1 MHDLKLRFDY
11 TMRTA
16 IGQDGAIF
24 GDELFRFDGSG
35 NCKVYSMTG
44 KEMTAEF
51 RLERTDEFKPH
62 SNAVF
67 FGNEKYAEDDEFPIL
82 YTNLYNSYAK
92 EADRREG
99 TLCAYRITRDKKS
112 FKGELV
118 QIIKIGFVNDR
129 SLWKSMDDE
138 SDVRPY
144 GNFILDPD
152 TNKLYAFVMRDK
164 ERVTRYFE
172 FAMPSVKDGEVCEK
186 CGLPV
191 VTLGADKILAKFD
204 GAYSNYIQGA
214 CVHEGRLYSVEGFN
228 CQPGDKKPNY
238 PRLQI
243 MDLCAHEQYADIDL
257 FENGLYNEPEFI
269 YPHDGKLYYSDCMGH
284 VFIFTITE

>member
-1 MHDLKLRFDY
+1 MHDCKLRFDY
-11 TMRTA
+11 IMNIA
-16 IGQDGAIF
+16 IGQDGAIW

-35 NCKVYSMTG
+35 NCKVYSMSG
-44 KEMTAEF
+44 KVKTAEF
-51 RLERTDEFKPH
+51 KLERTDEFKPH

-67 FGNEKYAEDDEFPIL
+67 FGTEKYAEDDEFPLL
-82 YTNLYNSYAK
+82 YTNLYNTYAK

-99 TLCAYRITRDKKS
+99 FLCAYRITRDKQT
-112 FKGELV
+112 FRGELV

-144 GNFILDPD
+144 GNFILDRD

-172 FAMPSVKDGEVCEK
+172 FDMPLVKDGTVCEK

-214 CVHEGRLYSVEGFN
+214 CVHKGKLYSVEGFN
-228 CQPGDKKPNY
+228 CQPDNKRTNY

-257 FENGLYNEPEFI
+257 FDCGLYNEPEFI
-269 YPHDGKLYYSDCMGH
+269 CPWDDVLYYADCMGH